1 MEKFIAFDDGR
12 ELLPLTFSNL
22 FAIWGKVGYPK
33 PSWTN
38 YPQNLKLLSEH
49 TWMIFLYI
57 SNMPLFKNPLGLKCE
72 QCIDL
77 PTYKIQFFIRKMG
90 VSRIVLWTTWS

>member
-33 PSWTN
+33 PS
-38 YPQNLKLLSEH
+38 
-49 TWMIFLYI
+49 
-57 SNMPLFKNPLGLKCE
+57 
-72 QCIDL
+72 
-77 PTYKIQFFIRKMG
+77 
-90 VSRIVLWTTWS
+90 